1 MFIQKKV
8 IVKIDKIA
16 NKKKENSKT
25 WSEEAIDTLIN
36 CFQSHE
42 CIWNVT
48 MVIIKTKTESHC
60 VKKNFICQCKNITID
75 MAKKKMEFSDA
86 NSYYFHKNA
95 PP

>member
-1 MFIQKKV
+1 MFIKKKV

-42 CIWNVT
+42 CICDVT
-48 MVIIKTKTESHC
+48 SVDYK
-60 VKKNFICQCKNITID
+60 D
-75 MAKKKMEFSDA
+75 
-86 NSYYFHKNA
+86 
-95 PP
+95 